1 MLHEYV
7 EQMYLPAAGS
17 ARRVASAAAT
27 KADRKR
33 AASQAALVA
42 HQGG

>member
-1 MLHEYV
+1 
-7 EQMYLPAAGS
+7 MYLPAAEP
-17 ARRVASAAAT
+17 ARKAAATAAT

-33 AASQAALVA
+33 AASQAELVA